1 MMGSKLPDPGRLLHR
16 LGTVP
21 LALFLIALLV
31 AATAGTAAAAGTTAE
46 DGTSDVQFP
55 IEVSQGVDGGLATD
69 GEFVY
74 AIVDT
79 GDGTDRIVR
88 IDPESEDVVA
98 SYDMPFDYGSGL
110 AIADGSLWVSSFQAG
125 EVAEIDLDG
134 SGTVDRFG
142 VTGSPAGVAYMN
154 GSLWVGDPTADT
166 VTEFSTDGE
175 YRGQF
180 GTVGYTD
187 TVLSLAGDGGQ
198 LRLGDTN
205 DSVSPSGVKTVT
217 TDGILQESRNTA
229 TTVDAVATSRFGLLG
244 PTRSDDVRVLFDT
257 VDPVADAGP
266 DDRGIELRQF
276 ELDGTASHDPYSG
289 NVSYEWTQTAG
300 PSVTLRNDSTATPE
314 FTAPDVDGNATLT
327 FEVNV
332 TDEADEPNHATDTVN
347 VTVVD
352 LGEDGERTGDATVF
366 TAGQTNRIELNASAN
381 VRGQVRDVIPANW
394 TVYEEYGDNITRVET
409 SDDGDVKYVYFETR
423 VRNETTL
430 TYFVEAPDQTGRYE
444 FEAFEVRAT
453 GFERASWQSVD
464 GTSQTVTVVG
474 QDTNTAN

>member
-1 MMGSKLPDPGRLLHR
+1 MGSKISDPGRLLHR
-16 LGTVP
+16 LGTVTS
-21 LALFLIALLV
+21 ALFVIALL
-31 AATAGTAAAAGTTAE
+31 AAALSGTAAATTAQE
-46 DGTSDVQFP
+46 DTTSDVEFP
-55 IEVSQGVDGGLATD
+55 ISVSQGVDGGLATD

-74 AIVDT
+74 AVVDT
-79 GDGTDRIVR
+79 GDGTDRVVR
-88 IDPESEDVVA
+88 IDPESEEVVA

-110 AIADGSLWVSSFQAG
+110 AVADGSLWVSSFQAG

-134 SGTVDRFG
+134 SGTVSRFG
-142 VTGSPAGVAYMN
+142 VTGSPAGVAYAN

-180 GTVGYTD
+180 GTGEYTD
-187 TVLSLAGDGGQ
+187 TVFSLAGDGGQ
-198 LRLGDTN
+198 LRIGDTN

-217 TDGILQESRNTA
+217 TDGTLQETRSTS
-229 TTVDAVATSRFGLLG
+229 TTVDAVSTSRFGLLG

-300 PSVTLRNDSTATPE
+300 PSVTLRNASTATPE
-314 FTAPDVDGNATLT
+314 FTAPDVDGNTTLT

-332 TDEADEPNHATDTVN
+332 TDEAEEPNYATDTVN

-352 LGEDGERTGDATVF
+352 LGQDGERTGDATVF
-366 TAGQTNRIELNASAN
+366 TAGQTNRIQLNASAN
-381 VRGQVRDVIPANW
+381 VRGQVRDVIPASW
-394 TVYEEYGDNITRVET
+394 TVYEEYGDNISRVET
-409 SDDGDVKYVYFETR
+409 GEDGEVKYVYFEQR
-423 VRNETTL
+423 VRNETSL
-430 TYFVEAPDQTGRYE
+430 EYFVEAPDQTGRYE
-444 FEAFEVRAT
+444 FDAFEVRAT

-464 GTSQTVTVVG
+464 GTSSTIVVVG
-474 QDTNTAN
+474 QDTSTAN